1 MSFLHRAG
9 QYFSAIRAELFGVG
23 GADYI
28 ARYLSDDEQQLWRRQ
43 KAPDMAHSLN
53 VARTADR
60 LQKDEVGS
68 NLSPDE
74 RLILLK
80 AALLHDIGRGR
91 FGSSF
96 AKSLAVLLTIGRTP
110 AVDNKKPD
118 AQGRPEAMQDFNTG
132 SYRENLLYH
141 YYCHPQ
147 IGGKLLRELYSRDG
161 GQLSRQQER
170 IIRLVEHHR
179 DADAG
184 DDRLLQ
190 LLIEADRRN

>member
-1 MSFLHRAG
+1 MSFLHRVG

-60 LQKDEVGS
+60 LQNDDVGN

-161 GQLSRQQER
+161 RQLSRQQER

>member
-23 GADYI
+23 GDEYI

-110 AVDNKKPD
+110 AVDDKKPD

>member
-1 MSFLHRAG
+1 M
-9 QYFSAIRAELFGVG
+9 FGVG